1 VKIRYQAATASESTT
16 PQTVEVEF
24 DATLR
29 EVPTYSAT
37 VTEHPVERGAPITDH
52 VIPQNGRV
60 QFEVVVTNTPSQ
72 LPSTHMGGVTA
83 RQENGVLKFSG
94 QFNRVK
100 SVHDEMVA
108 LVGKLCSFSNAIR
121 DYEDMVISNLTA
133 PREARDGRSIRFTFE
148 AQQIR
153 FVEVKTGPAKEKR
166 HTRIKKGSTGTTEA
180 KEPKQLESIAHA
192 AKEPAAE
199 RVKKVF
205 SFFGINL

>member
-1 VKIRYQAATASESTT
+1 MKIRYQAATASDSAT
-16 PQTVEVEF
+16 PREVEIEF

-37 VTEHPVERGAPITDH
+37 VTEHPVERGSAVTDH

-72 LPSTHMGGVTA
+72 LPATHMSGVTA
-83 RQENGVLKFSG
+83 RQDNGVLKFSG
-94 QFNRVK
+94 PFNRVK
-100 SVHDEMVA
+100 SVHDEMVT

-121 DYEDMVISNLTA
+121 DYEDMVISSLTA

-153 FVEVKTGPAKEKR
+153 FVEVKTGPAQAKR
-166 HTRIKKGSTGTTEA
+166 TSRKKKGATAT
-180 KEPKQLESIAHA
+180 KEVKNPSKEHESIAHA
-192 AKEPAAE
+192 LLRRFA
-199 RVKKVF
+199 
-205 SFFGINL
+205 N